1 MNNGIEQVATIVTA
15 ETVAEFKDVSKSYGY
30 VRAIDDLTIEIRR
43 GETVALLGPNGAG
56 KTTTLGLLL
65 GLLSPSS
72 GSISVFGVRPGT
84 QRAKARTGAML
95 QVSGLPPSLSVG
107 EQLRLFSSYYPSPL
121 PVAETVHAAGLQ
133 TLQQRRYGRLSTG
146 QQQKVHYGIS
156 ICGNPELLILDEP
169 TASLDIESRRHLWND
184 LKERASTERA
194 LILATHNLEEAET
207 LADRIILLAEG
218 RVIADASPTEIKSQ
232 VAGKTIVVTTTL
244 SDSDLDDL
252 QGVLGWRRE
261 VDQVHL
267 FVDEAAAAL
276 RCLLAADAGIRDIE
290 VQSADL
296 EDAFVFLLSGKNEA
310 A

>member
-1 MNNGIEQVATIVTA
+1 MTA
-15 ETVAEFKDVSKSYGY
+15 DTVAEFKDVSKSYGD

-121 PVAETVHAAGLQ
+121 SVAETIHAAGLQ
-133 TLQQRRYGRLSTG
+133 ALQQRRYGRLSTG

-184 LKERASTERA
+184 LKDRASTERA

-244 SDSDLDDL
+244 SDSDLDEL
-252 QGVLGWRRE
+252 QGVLGWRRDA
-261 VDQVHL
+261 DQVHL

-276 RCLLAADAGIRDIE
+276 RCLLAADDGIRDIE